1 MTYSFVIIVIIGTM
15 KKQYLLILLITIFS
29 FASCKWSEIDP
40 DVETP
45 SVSLRL
51 SESSPSTEVIISWNR
66 CNDAQGYGITRT
78 FTRDGVTEECIY
90 GYISADTTSFIDKD
104 CEPGTEYTYKVTAG
118 YFKGRGLFYGRVFG
132 DLLEATSAEKTIK
145 TEKNSFVVLE
155 HPKNLQVEL
164 IPGKT
169 NSLEL
174 SWDACAGADSYE
186 IYRQNLLEDST
197 GNYTLIKTVTSNK
210 CEIAHLYNK
219 SEYTFKIKAKSKDE
233 KSSVLSIAKSGIV
246 PEAANT
252 DRKNAFVLE
261 NGVLERF
268 DTDKDEL
275 WFSITPQKGLIK
287 LDCGGLN
294 GKCLSLCDE
303 NGEFIVKSLNF
314 EQIEGISYCS
324 IPEDVF
330 TKGEKYL
337 LQFWYPGFVEI
348 TVE

>member
-1 MTYSFVIIVIIGTM
+1 M

-51 SESSPSTEVIISWNR
+51 SEYSPSTEVIISWNK

-118 YFKGRGLFYGRVFG
+118 YFKGRGIFYGRVFG

-155 HPKNLQVEL
+155 HPKNLKVEL

-174 SWDACAGADSYE
+174 SWDACAGADLYE
-186 IYRQNLLEDST
+186 IYRHNLLEDST

-219 SEYTFKIKAKSKDE
+219 SEYTFKIKAKNKDG
-233 KSSVLSIAKSGIV
+233 KSSVLSISKSGIV

-261 NGVLERF
+261 NNVTERF
-268 DTDKDEL
+268 DTEKNSL
-275 WFSITPQKGLIK
+275 WFILEKKELKEGLIK
-287 LDCGGLN
+287 LDRSLN
-294 GKCLSLCDE
+294 GTCVILYSEDEKLLSGD
-303 NGEFIVKSLNF
+303 LNF
-314 EQIEGISYCS
+314 KYKDGINCCS
-324 IPEDVF
+324 IADLI
-330 TKGEKYL
+330 KDRNDNSYL
-337 LQFWYPGFVEI
+337 LEIRYPGYIEI
-348 TVE
+348 TIE